1 MNGGILE
8 VLGGIGLFLLGMA
21 VMTQGLNSLAGESLR
36 STLTRFTKTPLT
48 GTFTGMVITALV
60 QSSSA
65 TTVMAVGFVG
75 AGLLSFP
82 QALGVIFGANIG
94 TTATG
99 WMVALWGF
107 TFSLKSV
114 ALPMLFV
121 GSMLRLF
128 GSKRIASAGFALA
141 GFGAVF
147 IGIAMLQSGME
158 GYKDTFSPESFP
170 PDTILGRFLLVL
182 LGFAITLVTQS
193 SSAGVAAAITAV
205 HVGNISLSQ
214 AAAMVIGMDVGTT
227 VTALVASM
235 GGNVHARRTGWSHV
249 VYNVITGVAAFCLLP
264 IYIRGLGSFAPEI
277 QQSNPEIALV
287 TFHSLFNILGVIVI
301 LPFTRSFAALIIRL
315 VPGDE
320 SKLTERLDASLLK
333 QPQVAIENLLV
344 TLRDVS
350 QLVFRSLASLLSSP
364 ESRNLAWARMDEAD
378 RAIDETRR
386 YLNRINDPISVESGF
401 RQKVA
406 ALHILDHLTR
416 LIARIRKLGRLEAVL
431 SEVELS
437 MIIAK
442 LARLLE
448 RGLAETDTIGDTN
461 RELKQLWIEI
471 DLKSDRYRHEAI
483 ERTVKGQVKV
493 EELIA
498 QLDAIRWLQ
507 RITQHALR
515 ITHYLS
521 LPSAAAIQHVA
532 LEQVKD
538 VIEEVSGS
546 SDGKV

>member
-1 MNGGILE
+1 MSGGILE

-36 STLTRFTKTPLT
+36 NTLTRFTKTPLT
-48 GTFTGMVITALV
+48 GTLSGMIVTALV

-82 QALGVIFGANIG
+82 QALGIIFGANIG

-99 WMVALWGF
+99 WIVALWGF
-107 TFSLKSV
+107 TFSLKSI

-128 GSKRIASAGFALA
+128 GSKRIASIGFSLA

-147 IGIAMLQSGME
+147 IGVSMLQSGME

-170 PDTILGRFLLVL
+170 PDTIFGRFLLVL
-182 LGFAITLVTQS
+182 LGIAITLVTQS

-227 VTALVASM
+227 FSTLLASS
-235 GGNVHARRTGWSHV
+235 GGNIHARRTGWSHV
-249 VYNVITGVAAFCLLP
+249 IYNIITGVVAFALLP
-264 IYIRGLGSFAPEI
+264 FYMSSLNTFAPSF
-277 QQSNPEIALV
+277 QQNNPEIALV
-287 TFHSLFNILGVIVI
+287 AFHTSFNLGGVIAI
-301 LPFTRSFAALIIRL
+301 LPFTRGFAALIIRL
-315 VPGDE
+315 VPGGE

-333 QPQVAIENLLV
+333 QPQVAIESVVV
-344 TLRDVS
+344 TLKEVS
-350 QLVFRSLASLLSSP
+350 QLCFTSLATLLSSP
-364 ESRNLAWARMDEAD
+364 EGKREAWERIDESD
-378 RAIDETRR
+378 RAVVEVRT
-386 YLNRINDPISVESGF
+386 YLNRINDPVSVESGF
-401 RQKVA
+401 RQKVS

-416 LIARIRKLGRLEAVL
+416 MIARTRKLGHLEAVL
-431 SEVELS
+431 SELELS
-437 MIIAK
+437 TIIAR
-442 LARLLE
+442 LANLLE
-448 RGLAETDTIGDTN
+448 RSLSNSEEIANTN
-461 RELKQLWIEI
+461 QELKQLWTDI
-471 DLKSDRYRHEAI
+471 DLRSDRYRQDAI
-483 ERTVKGQVKV
+483 ERTAKGNAKA
-493 EELIA
+493 EELA
-498 QLDAIRWLQ
+498 ARLDAIRWLQ

-521 LPSAAAIQHVA
+521 PQA
-532 LEQVKD
+532 
-538 VIEEVSGS
+538 
-546 SDGKV
+546 